1 MSEKHKTVCRDL
13 NYFEHFIIFDSAFS
27 SCVSTSVFAS
37 LIDVFVGIA
46 SSAVESKVCAIT
58 AEIRM
63 YNSIIKKKK
72 KKHDKMVLLAKAK
85 LNTTEVLVL

>member
-13 NYFEHFIIFDSAFS
+13 NYFEHFIIFDSASS

-37 LIDVFVGIA
+37 LIGVFVGIA

-72 KKHDKMVLLAKAK
+72 KKHDKMVLLAKTK

>member
-13 NYFEHFIIFDSAFS
+13 NYFEHFIIFDSALS

-37 LIDVFVGIA
+37 LIGVFVGIA

-63 YNSIIKKKK
+63 YNSVIKKKK
-72 KKHDKMVLLAKAK
+72 KKHDKMVLLAKTK

>member
-13 NYFEHFIIFDSAFS
+13 NYFEHFIIFDSALS

-37 LIDVFVGIA
+37 LTGVFVGIA

-72 KKHDKMVLLAKAK
+72 KKHDKMVLLAKTK

>member
-13 NYFEHFIIFDSAFS
+13 NYFEHFIIFDSALS
-27 SCVSTSVFAS
+27 SCASTSVFAS
-37 LIDVFVGIA
+37 LIGVFVGIA

-72 KKHDKMVLLAKAK
+72 KKHDKMVLLAKTK
-85 LNTTEVLVL
+85 LNTSEVLVL

>member
-13 NYFEHFIIFDSAFS
+13 NYFGHFIIFDSALS

-37 LIDVFVGIA
+37 LIGVFVGIA

-72 KKHDKMVLLAKAK
+72 KKHDKMVLLAKTK

>member
-1 MSEKHKTVCRDL
+1 MCRDL
-13 NYFEHFIIFDSAFS
+13 NYFEHFIIFDSALS

-37 LIDVFVGIA
+37 LIGIFVGIA

-72 KKHDKMVLLAKAK
+72 KKHDKMVLLAKTK

>member
-1 MSEKHKTVCRDL
+1 MSEKHKTLCRDL
-13 NYFEHFIIFDSAFS
+13 NYFEHFIIFDSALS
-27 SCVSTSVFAS
+27 SCVSISVFAS
-37 LIDVFVGIA
+37 LIGVFVGIA

-72 KKHDKMVLLAKAK
+72 KKHDKMVLLAKTK

>member
-13 NYFEHFIIFDSAFS
+13 NYFEHFIIFDSALS
-27 SCVSTSVFAS
+27 SCVSISVFAS
-37 LIDVFVGIA
+37 LIGVFVGIA

-58 AEIRM
+58 AEIKM
-63 YNSIIKKKK
+63 YKSIIKKKM
-72 KKHDKMVLLAKAK
+72 KKHDKMVLLAKTK